1 MRTNM
6 ACARLATL
14 KVALSLFLLGAMVGT
29 ATAQQPTK
37 AQQDALRSA
46 CRKDFMAHCSKVKP
60 TGSAALACLKRNA
73 ASLSTPCRTA
83 VAAASGGSA
92 PEKAGAA
99 PAQTPAKDQAAPAQ
113 AAAKEQAAPA
123 PTPAKDQAAPTS
135 TPAKGQAAPAQPTKA
150 QQDALRSACRKDFM
164 SHCSGVKPT
173 GSAALSCLQQHAA
186 SLSAGCRTAV
196 SAVGGDSASAGAT
209 SSAGSAPARAKSAKS
224 SFRLPTLRC
233 GSQCRRLRELLQ

>member
-1 MRTNM
+1 MQTKNM

-14 KVALSLFLLGAMVGT
+14 KVALSLCLLGAMVGT

-46 CRKDFMAHCSKVKP
+46 CRKDFMSYCSKVKP

-83 VAAASGGSA
+83 VAAAGGGSA
-92 PEKAGAA
+92 PEGAGAA

-113 AAAKEQAAPA
+113 AAAKEQAAAA
-123 PTPAKDQAAPTS
+123 PTPAKD
-135 TPAKGQAAPAQPTKA
+135 QAAPAQPTKA

-173 GSAALSCLQQHAA
+173 GSAALACLQKNAA

-196 SAVGGDSASAGAT
+196 SAVGGDAASAGAT
-209 SSAGSAPARAKSAKS
+209 SSAGSTPARAKSAKS

>member
-1 MRTNM
+1 MQTNM
-6 ACARLATL
+6 TCARLATL
-14 KVALSLFLLGAMVGT
+14 KVALSLCLLGAMVG
-29 ATAQQPTK
+29 AAAAQQPTK

-46 CRKDFMAHCSKVKP
+46 CRKDFMSYCSKVKP

-83 VAAASGGSA
+83 VAAASGGSGSA
-92 PEKAGAA
+92 PAGAGAA

-113 AAAKEQAAPA
+113 AAAKDQAAPA
-123 PTPAKDQAAPTS
+123 PTPAKD
-135 TPAKGQAAPAQPTKA
+135 QAAPAQPTKA

-173 GSAALSCLQQHAA
+173 GSAALACLQKNSA

-196 SAVGGDSASAGAT
+196 SAVGADSASAGAT
-209 SSAGSAPARAKSAKS
+209 SSAGSTPARAKSAKS

>member
-1 MRTNM
+1 M

-14 KVALSLFLLGAMVGT
+14 KVALSLCLLGAMVG
-29 ATAQQPTK
+29 AAAAQQPTK

-46 CRKDFMAHCSKVKP
+46 CRKDFMSYCSKVKP

-92 PEKAGAA
+92 PEGAGAA

-113 AAAKEQAAPA
+113 AAAKDQGAPA
-123 PTPAKDQAAPTS
+123 PTPAKDQAAP
-135 TPAKGQAAPAQPTKA
+135 AQPSKA

-164 SHCSGVKPT
+164 AHCSGVKPT
-173 GSAALSCLQQHAA
+173 GSAAVACLQKNAA

-196 SAVGGDSASAGAT
+196 SAVGGDPASAGTA
-209 SSAGSAPARAKSAKS
+209 SSAGPTPARAKSAKS